1 MAMRAWG
8 LPLVLATMCLAC
20 GGRGGVSGGS
30 SQGSGVAASDAV
42 SSGDG
47 VGAPSPSQGDG
58 VGQGEAAAAEAL
70 PLSCSDDLACEAG
83 LSCRSEVCL
92 ADPEAGELLVLTD
105 ATGVDPYPAN
115 AAPSLGCM
123 DQVPLTPEGPETT
136 TLYGAVTRFGSG
148 LITKNIRVEV
158 FAAASWDP
166 SVCEGAASVDDRIA
180 CYAEYGT
187 PERAETYGIAPL
199 GSALSVSAE
208 EAPESECDGHAD
220 CLLGYECVE
229 GEVDKT
235 CLEQFGLFEIADV
248 PTNTPLVIRSRA
260 TTYTD
265 KWHDVYMFGV
275 YLYADQV
282 SAAGRTHYDVTMVSE
297 GQWQLTANIAGLT
310 IAPENG
316 VIGGRVRDCRVEG
329 VCEDPGGAEGGPCVL
344 DSDCAS
350 QAGEETCV
358 GGRASWSMG
367 GVAIGLAQP
376 AEQIVY
382 FNNLED
388 DTVPL
393 DFRTTTN
400 ILGRYAALD
409 VPAGY
414 NHIAGV
420 ARSDTEVVSV
430 GGAGVY
436 VVPGALSII
445 GWPGHQP
452 HWKQE

>member
-1 MAMRAWG
+1 MSLSILLM
-8 LPLVLATMCLAC
+8 AC
-20 GGRGGVSGGS
+20 GGGGGVSGGS
-30 SQGSGVAASDAV
+30 SATGSEPSSDTASVDDVSGATETPEADGAAVEEPAVVA
-42 SSGDG
+42 
-47 VGAPSPSQGDG
+47 P
-58 VGQGEAAAAEAL
+58 L
-70 PLSCSDDLACEAG
+70 LLSCTEELECEGG
-83 LSCRSEVCL
+83 LHCRSGVCL
-92 ADPEAGELLVLTD
+92 ADPPVEEVLTLTD
-105 ATGVDPYPAN
+105 ATGVDPYPAEVE
-115 AAPSLGCM
+115 ASLGCM
-123 DQVPLTPEGPETT
+123 DEAPSTPDGPTET

-148 LITKNIRVEV
+148 LITRDIRVEV
-158 FAAASWDP
+158 FAADDWDP
-166 SVCEGAASVDDRIA
+166 SECEAVEDVDARIT
-180 CYAEYGT
+180 CYAEYGS
-187 PERAETYGIAPL
+187 PEHTDTHGIEPL
-199 GSALSVSAE
+199 GSALSVAAE
-208 EAPESECDGHAD
+208 DAPESECDGHAD
-220 CLLGYECVE
+220 CPLGYECVE
-229 GEVDKT
+229 DDVEKT
-235 CLEQFGLFEIADV
+235 CQEQFGLFEIAGV
-248 PTNTPLVIRSRA
+248 PTNTRLVIRSRA

-282 SAAGRTHYDVTMVSE
+282 DASGRTHYDVTMVSE
-297 GQWQLTANIAGLT
+297 GQWLLTANIAGLT

-329 VCEDPGGAEGGPCVL
+329 VCVDAGGAEGESCVL
-344 DSDCAS
+344 DSDCDS
-350 QAGEETCV
+350 ETGEETCS
-358 GGRASWSMG
+358 GGRASWPLG

-376 AEQIVY
+376 AAQIVY

-414 NHIAGV
+414 NQIAGV
-420 ARSDTEVVSV
+420 ARDDAEVVSV
-430 GGAGVY
+430 GGASVY